1 MIRRLALLGLAAAA
15 ASALAATSDDAR
27 LVAAI
32 RAHDLAK
39 ARGFIAEGVP
49 VNTLDAQSA
58 SALHWAA
65 HANDL
70 EAVQLLL
77 EAGANPNLANRFGV
91 TPLHEAATVA
101 NSEMLIAML
110 DAGGNANAAFGA
122 GETVLMTAARAGD
135 DESVRALLA
144 HGGKVDA
151 TESWHGQTALMWAA
165 MENHAEV
172 VDLLLEAGAKVDRAS
187 MKHDWVKIS
196 YSQGNVPKT
205 RDLGGLTA
213 LQFAARQG
221 AVAAVDKLLEA
232 GANPN
237 AVEPM
242 YQLSSLQLAI
252 VNGHYTLAKKLIE
265 RGVNVN
271 DGSLYLAIDTRN
283 LGYYAQRPNPSDK
296 DGDVSNLD
304 VITALLE
311 HRANANSPYTKGV
324 PERTVAGEIEVP
336 KGATPLD
343 RAASAADFTIVELL
357 VAQGA
362 NPSVAAEDGTTPLML
377 LAGYSRQ
384 KFGAPAVTGD
394 PKRLEAIRALAAKKV
409 ALNAA
414 QKDSGNTALHFA
426 ALRKAP
432 DIVALLKELGAE
444 ERPNAAGKTPSDL
457 LQGS

>member
-1 MIRRLALLGLAAAA
+1 MASSSARATATSRSPERMRGRRALVLFAA
-15 ASALAATSDDAR
+15 ALAATSSVAAGTSDAR
-27 LVAAI
+27 LVDAI

-49 VNTLDAQSA
+49 VNALDAQSA

-77 EAGANPNLANRFGV
+77 EAGADPNLANRFGV

-101 NSEMLIAML
+101 NPEMLTAML
-110 DAGGNANAAFGA
+110 DAGGNANAAYGA

-135 DESVRALLA
+135 VDSVAALLA

-151 TESWHGQTALMWAA
+151 TENWHGQTALMWAA

-172 VDLLLEAGAKVDRAS
+172 VDRLLAAGAKVDRAS
-187 MKHDWVKIS
+187 TKHDWVKIS
-196 YSQGNVPKT
+196 YSQGNVPKS

-221 AVAAVDKLLEA
+221 SVAAADRLLEA
-232 GANPN
+232 GADAN

-242 YQLSSLQLAI
+242 YHLSSLQLAI
-252 VNGHYTLAKKLIE
+252 VNGHYTLAKKLID

-283 LGYYAQRPNPSDK
+283 LGFYAQRPNPPDK

-304 VITALLE
+304 VITALLD
-311 HRANANSPYTKGV
+311 HGANANLPYTKGI

-343 RAASAADFTIVELL
+343 RAAAAGDFTTVELL
-357 VAQGA
+357 VSKGA

-384 KFGAPAVTGD
+384 KFGASPVTGD
-394 PKRLEAIRALAAKKV
+394 PKRLAAIRALAAKHV
-409 ALNAA
+409 EIGRA
-414 QKDSGNTALHFA
+414 SC
-426 ALRKAP
+426 R
-432 DIVALLKELGAE
+432 
-444 ERPNAAGKTPSDL
+444 
-457 LQGS
+457 